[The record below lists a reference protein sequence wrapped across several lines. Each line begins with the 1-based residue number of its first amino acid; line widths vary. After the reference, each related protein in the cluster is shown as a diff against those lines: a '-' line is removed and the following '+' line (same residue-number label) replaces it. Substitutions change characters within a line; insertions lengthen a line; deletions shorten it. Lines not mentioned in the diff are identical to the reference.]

1 MRIKSVHLT
10 NYKRFTDLLIQ
21 GIPESARLVVMTGP
35 NGSGKSS
42 VFDAFLLKSQGG
54 GRYSYDIGQ
63 PQDNIYHGYYLKD
76 PYSSTFSLDTRTV
89 WDSIKVEFHSGEPG
103 QDKWSHQF
111 RIRTPYRNE
120 ADFSLTVLE
129 RPAQEIS
136 QLQRIIDPDESVSE
150 NYKWLAWRTIEEIH
164 GKSLREHG
172 KSLGKVTIE
181 EYRENFLGILQ
192 RIMRKLF
199 INPPL
204 ELQDF
209 GGEDDY
215 GVFRFS
221 KGEVRDFHYKNLSGG
236 EKAVFDI
243 LLDIYVKRYRFK
255 DAIYC
260 IDEPE
265 SHVASGLHG
274 SLLEAMLDIVPEQSQ
289 LWIATH
295 SAGFVRKAY
304 DMLHRNED
312 VVFLDFSEH
321 DFDQRVEIRPRL
333 PDRSFWQ
340 TTYQVALDDLANLI
354 APDNIVLCEGDKK
367 KADKGFD
374 AQCYNLIFAEEHSNT
389 LFVSRGSSSEVENSE
404 DLIGVLQA
412 VAQGSSV
419 WKLIDRDDMTC
430 EAREEKINEGVRVL
444 GRRELENYLYDPE
457 VLKTFLTM
465 NNKDGCGDAILK
477 KHATELLSDSTMAK
491 ADLTKDKT
499 RKLFEFIKRATNLS
513 NLGNKRDEFAL
524 YHLAPA
530 LRQTPEVYR
539 ELRADVFP

>member
-10 NYKRFTDLLIQ
+10 NYKRFSDLLIH
-21 GIPESARLVVMTGP
+21 GIPESARLVVMIGA
-35 NGSGKSS
+35 NGTGKSS

-54 GRYSYDIGQ
+54 KFNVDLGVQSN
-63 PQDNIYHGYYLKD
+63 NIYQGYYLKD
-76 PYSSTFSLDTRTV
+76 PNSPTSSQYTQTV
-89 WDSIKVEFHSGEPG
+89 RNSIKVEFHSGEPE
-103 QDKWSHQF
+103 QDKWPLLF

-120 ADFSLTVLE
+120 ADFRLTALE
-129 RPAQEIS
+129 RPTQEIRKV
-136 QLQRIIDPDESVSE
+136 QRIIDPDESVSE
-150 NYKWLAWRTIEEIH
+150 NYKWLAWRTIEEV
-164 GKSLREHG
+164 HG
-172 KSLGKVTIE
+172 KSLGKHEEPLREMTLE
-181 EYRENFLGILQ
+181 EYSENFLGNLQ
-192 RIMRKLF
+192 ETMREMF
-199 INPPL
+199 VNPSL

-209 GGEDDY
+209 GGEEDY

-221 KGEVRDFHYKNLSGG
+221 KGDARDFHYKNLSGG

-243 LLDIYVKRYRFK
+243 LLDIYVRRTRFK

-274 SLLEAMLDIVPEQSQ
+274 PLLEGMLNIVPEQSQ

-295 SAGFVRKAY
+295 SIGFVRKAY
-304 DMLHRNED
+304 DMMMRQNGD
-312 VVFLDFSEH
+312 VVFLNFSEH
-321 DFDQRVEIRPRL
+321 DFDQEVEISPRV

-374 AQCYNLIFAEEHSNT
+374 AKCYNLIFAEEHSNT
-389 LFVSRGSSSEVENSE
+389 LFISRGSSSEVENSE

-412 VAQGSSV
+412 VAHGSSV
-419 WKLIDRDDMTC
+419 WKLIDRDNMAC
-430 EAREEKINEGVRVL
+430 EAREEKISEGIRVL
-444 GRRELENYLYDPE
+444 GRRELENFLYDPE
-457 VLKTFLTM
+457 VLKTFLRM
-465 NNKDGCGDAILK
+465 NNKEGCADDILT
-477 KHATELLSDSTMAK
+477 KHKADLLSCSTMAE

-499 RKLFEFIKRATNLS
+499 RNLFDFIKKSTKLG
-513 NLGNKRDEFAL
+513 NLGNRREEFAL

-530 LRQTPEVYR
+530 LRQTPDVYQ
-539 ELRADVFP
+539 ELRSDVFP